1 MRKYAAVMIAA
12 FLCGGAVSARAA
24 VQGPMVQS
32 PFPRTLSIV
41 LDIRINYGQE
51 KVAGDCRMTVYNPEA
66 GPIRRIPLILYRL
79 MKVLSVKDD
88 KNLDLPFTQAVRS
101 FEDWEKL
108 QANCIDVSLP
118 EPIPSRGRKTITI
131 RYEGYL
137 EGYADAGMRYV
148 KERVDRAFTI
158 LRPDCLAYP
167 QVGYPSWKTNRS
179 AGLESYDYIIN
190 VAVPSSM
197 TVANGGRL
205 MEIAPS
211 GEDKIYSYKNIKP
224 AWRMD
229 IAIADYRA
237 MKDEKSDFKIF
248 HFPDDAEGARRVLK
262 GLHDSVEL
270 CTKWFGPSDLT
281 EAFTI
286 IEVPEGFGSQAD
298 VTSILQTRDAF
309 LNTDQMHQIYHEIS
323 HLWNVA
329 SLDPL
334 PPRFESEGLATFL
347 EYLIQERLE
356 NRAGAL
362 QKRAQAILERLQ
374 KEFSSNQKA
383 RDTAMIDYGREGFSD
398 LAYREGMLFF
408 YVLYH
413 LVGEESLFKAVGSF
427 YKKFRISG
435 ATARQFLDDVERSV
449 GRDLG
454 AFYQDW
460 VYSSVASKRI
470 AEGASLADLLR

>member
-12 FLCGGAVSARAA
+12 FLWGGAVSARAH
-24 VQGPMVQS
+24 VQAPVAQS
-32 PFPRTLSIV
+32 PFPKILNIV
-41 LDIRINYGQE
+41 LDIRIDYGRE
-51 KVAGDCRMTVYNPEA
+51 KVVGDCRMTVSNPEA

-79 MKVLSVKDD
+79 MKVLSIKDE

-118 EPIPSRGRKTITI
+118 EPIAPRGRKTII
-131 RYEGYL
+131 IHYEGYL
-137 EGYADAGMRYV
+137 EGYTDAGMRYV
-148 KERVDRAFTI
+148 KERVDKAFTI

-179 AGLESYDYIIN
+179 AGLGSYDYTIN
-190 VAVPSSM
+190 VVVPSSL

-205 MEIAPS
+205 MGIVPS

-224 AWRMD
+224 AWRID

-248 HFPDDAEGARRVLK
+248 HFQDDEEGAKRVLK
-262 GLHDSVEL
+262 SLRDSFEL
-270 CTKWFGPSDLT
+270 CTKWFGPSEL
-281 EAFTI
+281 AGVFTI

-309 LNTDQMHQIYHEIS
+309 LNMDQMHQIYHEIS
-323 HLWNVA
+323 HLWSVT

-374 KEFSSNQKA
+374 KDFRSDHKA

-413 LVGEESLFKAVGSF
+413 RVGEERLFKAIGSF
-427 YKKFRISG
+427 YNKFRISG
-435 ATARQFLDDVERSV
+435 ATARQFLEEMERSV
-449 GRDLG
+449 GTNLRDL
-454 AFYQDW
+454 YQDW
-460 VYSSVASKRI
+460 VYSSAVSKRI
-470 AEGASLADLLR
+470 ADGALLADLLR